1 MSRERTTL
9 ASEVR
14 VAGRGLHTGDRVA
27 AALRP
32 AAPGTGRV
40 FRAAGQD
47 PIPATMDAVV
57 GTTLATTL
65 GNGRWSVS
73 TVEHLLAAAYAL
85 EVDDLEVWVEGPE
98 LPILDG
104 SAAPWVDALAQ
115 AGVARHGGSRT
126 WLQPRIAISHQ
137 QDACRL
143 TLEPDPLP
151 GLQLRVSV
159 DFAHPAIGR
168 QPVSARVGP
177 GAGSAG
183 FRQVCGARTFGF
195 AEEVDTLRQR
205 GLARGGS
212 LDNALVFGPDGPLN
226 PEGLQTPDEP
236 ARHKLL
242 DLVGDLALLG
252 SYLQGRLTAE
262 RPGHAFTLAALRA
275 VRPSLA
281 LCSAAPSAASRPVV
295 DTPPSVGQ
303 G

>member
-1 MSRERTTL
+1 MSPGRTTL
-9 ASEVR
+9 GSGVR
-14 VAGRGLHTGDRVA
+14 VTGRGLHTGEPVA

-40 FRAAGQD
+40 FCAAGQT
-47 PIPATMDAVV
+47 PLPASIDAVV
-57 GTTLATTL
+57 DTTLATTL

-85 EVDDLEVWVEGPE
+85 EIDDLEVWVDGPE

-115 AGVARHGGSRT
+115 AGVAQHGGVRT
-126 WLQPRIAISHQ
+126 WLQPVVPIAHSHG
-137 QDACRL
+137 ACRL
-143 TLEPDPLP
+143 TLAPDPAP
-151 GLQLRVSV
+151 GLYLRVAV
-159 DFAHPAIGR
+159 DFAHPTIGR
-168 QPVSARVGP
+168 QTVEARLGT
-177 GAGSAG
+177 GAGQAD
-183 FRQVCGARTFGF
+183 FAQVCGARTFGF
-195 AEEVDTLRQR
+195 SEEVEALRER

-212 LDNALVFGPDGPLN
+212 LENAVVFGPDGPLN
-226 PEGLQTPDEP
+226 PGGLQTPDEP

-252 SYLQGRLTAE
+252 SYLRGRLTVE

-281 LCSAAPSAASRPVV
+281 VCSEAPSAASRRVV